1 MKYRIIRNALSETKG
16 RLKQGFD
23 FTKTVFQTTLMAR
36 NPSIIYSFWKT
47 ILPLKPSLPIEA
59 QLIDKG
65 KFRKAGKMIDYAISE
80 GHITKTE
87 GRRLNRR

>member
-1 MKYRIIRNALSETKG
+1 M
-16 RLKQGFD
+16 
-23 FTKTVFQTTLMAR
+23 
-36 NPSIIYSFWKT
+36 
-47 ILPLKPSLPIEA
+47 LPLKPSLPIEA